1 MELTQTDSSGI
12 NASSDEL
19 VSILSGDDETK
30 SRKLLDNG
38 VSPNIVD
45 RFGRTPI
52 HVAALKGRQ
61 EMCKLLHQYGADLNL
76 AEENGESPLNIAA
89 KERQHE
95 VVHYLLDAGADPNIA
110 DKSGVTPLY
119 HMCREGDADMV
130 DLLIGHGA
138 DVNSKGCLEVAI
150 EFYNTEIVN
159 LLVQK
164 YRCKVETLFN
174 GLSPLMLAAKTNNI
188 EAVKLLLDKKA
199 DPNKLDEMQ
208 EKDRLPA
215 LGFALQSGNDEIIEM
230 LADKTDIENYR
241 KHDGL
246 RKLTD
251 VVCQVDYAGENLL
264 KRIVSNDRVRD
275 RLIERA
281 SFYGAARVL
290 KFALKSMLDEQ
301 KPTILYHDRLKI
313 LEDAIKSDN
322 AAAFKEV
329 QEYCKRRCEENPRI
343 DNALI
348 EEKNKFRKLALSRG
362 KTDILVEYAK
372 AEILETYTKFGMLG
386 TFKTIKLLQDFSRD
400 KILERYSLE
409 EILETID
416 DKELL
421 DTVFFE
427 DPPKKPDIL
436 VKVPKSEEFPYYD
449 VLSDKLIPM
458 IENEGSGGFLKFD
471 TLLDNLHTPP
481 VHYKKPKPNCIIKVQ
496 VPLIQI

>member
-19 VSILSGDDETK
+19 VSILIGDDETK

-45 RFGRTPI
+45 RFGMTPI

-76 AEENGESPLNIAA
+76 VEENGESPLNIAA

-95 VVHYLLDAGADPNIA
+95 VVQYLLDAGADPNIA
-110 DKSGVTPLY
+110 DKFGVTPLY

-215 LGFALQSGNDEIIEM
+215 LCS
-230 LADKTDIENYR
+230 
-241 KHDGL
+241 
-246 RKLTD
+246 
-251 VVCQVDYAGENLL
+251 
-264 KRIVSNDRVRD
+264 
-275 RLIERA
+275 
-281 SFYGAARVL
+281 
-290 KFALKSMLDEQ
+290 
-301 KPTILYHDRLKI
+301 
-313 LEDAIKSDN
+313 
-322 AAAFKEV
+322 
-329 QEYCKRRCEENPRI
+329 
-343 DNALI
+343 
-348 EEKNKFRKLALSRG
+348 
-362 KTDILVEYAK
+362 
-372 AEILETYTKFGMLG
+372 
-386 TFKTIKLLQDFSRD
+386 
-400 KILERYSLE
+400 
-409 EILETID
+409 
-416 DKELL
+416 
-421 DTVFFE
+421 
-427 DPPKKPDIL
+427 
-436 VKVPKSEEFPYYD
+436 
-449 VLSDKLIPM
+449 
-458 IENEGSGGFLKFD
+458 
-471 TLLDNLHTPP
+471 P
-481 VHYKKPKPNCIIKVQ
+481 VWE
-496 VPLIQI
+496 